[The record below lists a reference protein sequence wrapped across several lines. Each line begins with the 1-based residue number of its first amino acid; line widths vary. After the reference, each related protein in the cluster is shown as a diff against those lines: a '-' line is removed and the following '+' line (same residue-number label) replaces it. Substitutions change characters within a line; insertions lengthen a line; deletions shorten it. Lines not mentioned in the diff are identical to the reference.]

1 MAAASLSFSLTCL
14 LARTIGSSLTFS
26 VIRVYLGY
34 YAIMVVR
41 VKRGRSVFRVI
52 MIIRVL
58 TLLDISVI
66 KVLRVVRV
74 IRASASGSF
83 LVWIKGY

>member
-41 VKRGRSVFRVI
+41 VKRGRSVFWVI
-52 MIIRVL
+52 MIIRV
-58 TLLDISVI
+58 IRI
-66 KVLRVVRV
+66 IRV
-74 IRASASGSF
+74 I
-83 LVWIKGY
+83 I